1 MSRLVSFILFMSLL
15 FYEMFVFRPNF
26 PYMSRS
32 RLLSGTYRFFS
43 SQIRT
48 FAFLQFSFLSARL
61 YFSAFFLC
69 FLPLFLLYFPIAGHI
84 EKNMSKNEHSSFLTP
99 IIYFLKLLTYSLA
112 SIPFAII
119 LPPKKR
125 NPGFFLLQPYL
136 TDIPLFQRLQSD
148 LHSE

>member
-1 MSRLVSFILFMSLL
+1 MSRLVSFILFMSSV
-15 FYEMFVFRPNF
+15 FYEMFVFRPKF
-26 PYMSRS
+26 LYMSRS
-32 RLLSGTYRFFS
+32 RLISGTYRVFS

-48 FAFLQFSFLSARL
+48 FDFLRFLFLSASP
-61 YFSAFFLC
+61 YFSAFFLD
-69 FLPLFLLYFPIAGHI
+69 FILLFHFYFSIVGHI